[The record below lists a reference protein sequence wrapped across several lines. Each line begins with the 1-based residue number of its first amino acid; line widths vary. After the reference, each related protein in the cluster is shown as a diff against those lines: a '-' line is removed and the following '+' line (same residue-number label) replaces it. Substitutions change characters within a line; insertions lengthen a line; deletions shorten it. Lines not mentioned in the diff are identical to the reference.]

1 MPVGLSLA
9 ALKLPRATN
18 IFIYPIGVLR
28 IFQDF
33 IHISDLPYV
42 FWRLLPSLSGP
53 LLPFTTETDSAA
65 SGWQSDSGLRRATS
79 LVSVLWH

>member
-65 SGWQSDSGLRRATS
+65 WFPYSFSF
-79 LVSVLWH
+79 